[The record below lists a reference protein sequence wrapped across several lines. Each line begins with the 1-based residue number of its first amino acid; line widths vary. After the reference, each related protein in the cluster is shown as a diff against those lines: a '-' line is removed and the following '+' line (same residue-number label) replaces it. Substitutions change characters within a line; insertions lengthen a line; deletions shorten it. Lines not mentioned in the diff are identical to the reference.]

1 MRTTRAPRHASA
13 PAVLQSAPPLP
24 PALAASAETAV
35 PEAGSAGSPA
45 GPVGPQSALVHSY
58 LKQLRLP
65 AMARECVPLA
75 REAETHHSR
84 HLDYLQALLEHEVRE
99 RHEHQIQRRLQQ
111 ARFPYT
117 KRLEDFDF
125 AAVPSLEKARVLELA
140 QGTFI
145 TQQENLL
152 MLGPSGLGKTHLL
165 LGVGRAACLH
175 GYRVLFRTAAALATE
190 LELAQRELRLPKL
203 LAQWR
208 AYSLILVDEL
218 GDLPFSQTAAE
229 LLFQF
234 FSDRY
239 ERASVALTTNLDF
252 AHWTEVFGH
261 EQMTAALLDRLVHR
275 SHILL
280 LQGDSDRCR
289 QSLQR
294 QTGDMPP
301 A

>member
-1 MRTTRAPRHASA
+1 MSTTSTPRNTRRAETSSASRA
-13 PAVLQSAPPLP
+13 SRSAATL
-24 PALAASAETAV
+24 PALPVT
-35 PEAGSAGSPA
+35 SPA
-45 GPVGPQSALVHSY
+45 SVSEDAAAAGPQAALIQSY

-65 AMARECVPLA
+65 AIARECVPLA
-75 REAETHHSR
+75 REAQTQQIGY
-84 HLDYLQALLEHEVRE
+84 LDYLQALLEHEVSE
-99 RHEHQIQRRLQQ
+99 RREHQIQRRLHQ

-117 KRLEDFDF
+117 KRLEDFDCS
-125 AAVPSLEKARVLELA
+125 AVPSLEKARVLELA
-140 QGTFI
+140 HGAFI

-152 MLGPSGLGKTHLL
+152 ILGPSGLGKTHLL

-175 GYRVLFRTAAALATE
+175 GYRVLFRTAAAFATE

-218 GDLPFSQTAAE
+218 AYLPFSQTAAE

-239 ERASVALTTNLDF
+239 ERASIALTTNLDF

-280 LQGDSDRCR
+280 LQGDSYRFR

-294 QTGDMPP
+294 QTGETPH